1 MSVIYDIILNR
12 NKIEKM
18 KKIHILLLLF
28 GVTLSRTSAQTES
41 EIGAVLDAGYSAIIT
56 GGDVFSAG
64 HAILGFG
71 AKESNLWFGIGANIG
86 SERPPYDACAC
97 YVPPPVWR
105 NQNYFG
111 MAGYQNKELRVGI
124 GPGASI
130 FGPQE
135 KMGVTWSGNLYVDYR
150 GAVWI
155 NGIGSVDFDL
165 NKVIKVD
172 LSYPLNPNAEKH
184 YVALGVEGMYLSDRN
199 YEVVGTLSGYLRL
212 GVIPEFGD
220 FSVSAGL
227 SYVRATPRAP
237 ALFLKVHFQLDH
249 RHKE

>member
-1 MSVIYDIILNR
+1 
-12 NKIEKM
+12 M
-18 KKIHILLLLF
+18 KKILTLLLIL
-28 GVTLSRTSAQTES
+28 GASLSRTSAQEKA
-41 EIGAVLDAGYSAIIT
+41 GGFVDAGYSSVIT
-56 GGDVFSAG
+56 GVNIFSAG
-64 HAILGFG
+64 NALIGFNI
-71 AKESNLWFGIGANIG
+71 KDSELWFGIGANIG
-86 SERPPYDACAC
+86 SERPPYDGCGC
-97 YVPPPVWR
+97 YTPPPIWR

-111 MAGYQNKELRVGI
+111 LIGYQNKELRVGI

-184 YVALGVEGMYLSDRN
+184 YIALGVEGMYLSDRN

-227 SYVRATPRAP
+227 SYVRATPRTP
-237 ALFLKVHFQLDH
+237 ALFLKVHFQLDS
-249 RHKE
+249 RFKE